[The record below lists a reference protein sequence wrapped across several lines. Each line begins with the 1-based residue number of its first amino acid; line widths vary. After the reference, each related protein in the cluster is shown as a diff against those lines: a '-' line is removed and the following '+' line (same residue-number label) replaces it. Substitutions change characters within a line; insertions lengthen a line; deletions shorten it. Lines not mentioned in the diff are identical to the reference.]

1 MNRRIFATALLF
13 AAGTLVAADKP
24 NFSGEWK
31 LNIEKSTF
39 GPMPPPVSQVMKIDH
54 SDPKLVSTSD
64 QESADGQKMSIV
76 MKYTTDG
83 VEAVNDLRGAPAKVI
98 AKWEGEAL
106 VVNTKL
112 DFQGMEIKIV
122 NTMKLATDGKS
133 ITAVAKI
140 ETPQGDFE
148 STSLL
153 EKIEK

>member
-1 MNRRIFATALLF
+1 MNRRNFAIALLF

-31 LNIEKSTF
+31 LNLEKSSF
-39 GPMPPPVSQVMKIDH
+39 GPMPAPASQIMKIEHD
-54 SDPKLVSTSD
+54 DPKFVSTSD
-64 QESADGQKMSIV
+64 QESADGQKMSV
-76 MKYTTDG
+76 TMKYTTDG
-83 VEAVNDLRGAPAKVI
+83 SESVNDFRGAPAKVS

-106 VVNTKL
+106 IVNTKL

-122 NTMKLATDGKS
+122 NTMKMASDGKT

-148 STSLL
+148 STSVM
-153 EKIEK
+153 EKIQK

>member
-24 NFSGEWK
+24 NFTGEWK
-31 LNIEKSTF
+31 LNIEKSSF

-54 SDPKLVSTSD
+54 SDPKMVSTSD

-122 NTMKLATDGKS
+122 NTMKLAADGKS

-140 ETPQGDFE
+140 ETPQGEFE

-153 EKIEK
+153 EKIQK

>member
-1 MNRRIFATALLF
+1 MNLKFLVTALLF

-39 GPMPPPVSQVMKIDH
+39 GPMPPPVSQVMKIEH
-54 SDPKLVSTSD
+54 SDPQMVSTSD
-64 QESADGQKMSIV
+64 QEAADGQKVSMT

-83 VEAVNDLRGAPAKVI
+83 VEAVNDFRGSPAKVA

-122 NTMKLATDGKS
+122 NTMKLAADGKS

-140 ETPQGDFE
+140 ETPQGEFE

-153 EKIEK
+153 EKIQK

>member
-24 NFSGEWK
+24 NFTGEWK

-54 SDPKLVSTSD
+54 SDPKMVSTSD
-64 QESADGQKMSIV
+64 QESNDGQKMSIV

-83 VEAVNDLRGAPAKVI
+83 VEAMNDLRGSPAKVV

-122 NTMKLATDGKS
+122 NTMKLAADGKS

-140 ETPQGDFE
+140 ETPQGEFE

-153 EKIEK
+153 EKIQK